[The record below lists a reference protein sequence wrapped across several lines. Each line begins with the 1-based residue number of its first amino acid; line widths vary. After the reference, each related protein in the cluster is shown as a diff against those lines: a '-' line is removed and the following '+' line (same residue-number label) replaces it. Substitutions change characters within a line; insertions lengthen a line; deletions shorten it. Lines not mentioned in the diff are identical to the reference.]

1 MGHFIGRIR
10 KRARRTAKPGAGGS
24 SGAVRAALQAGEV
37 QAKLQV
43 GPQNDAYEREADAV
57 AARVVSNQPAGPV
70 STLASSG
77 SQRKC
82 AACTEEE
89 EQAQA
94 KLRADVQR
102 QPEEEEEELQAKA
115 RDQVQRQAEEEEEE
129 PQTKPRDHLQRQ
141 VEEEEE
147 ELQTKSRDQLQ
158 RQAEEE
164 EEEEIQPKLRDR
176 VQRQAEE
183 EEEELQTKGRGTGFP
198 AGPQATAQ
206 VAGLRGAGQPLGA
219 GSRSFFESRFGADF
233 SDVRVHTGPRAERA
247 ADALNARAFTTGRDV
262 VFGAGEYAP
271 TTRKGTELLAHEL
284 THVIQQ
290 RGYRGRPEAPEPVQ
304 RWRVGAAVPAGTD
317 WDTVPDGTPA
327 GQPNHRR
334 RLAAARRIVSSLLSS
349 TRCQNY
355 FENNCEGGSPTSLR
369 ESFNN
374 ARVYH
379 MDVGGVRLGENM
391 LGTPNIAYN
400 NTAYTQGRFFLA
412 ATLLHEMYHVC
423 APTRA
428 HNTRELLAEN
438 ALEACRL
445 YAPFLRRISP
455 RSGPAG
461 TTVTLT
467 GWGLGPSQG
476 SHDRVEFNGAT
487 CTVLSWSFNRSS
499 SMVTIRVE
507 LPAGARTGH
516 FRVFNNNVGS
526 RPAAFTVT

>member
-1 MGHFIGRIR
+1 MGHFIGRMR
-10 KRARRTAKPGAGGS
+10 KRARRMAKPGARGN

-43 GPQNDAYEREADAV
+43 GPQNDAFEREADAV

-70 STLASSG
+70 STLTNTG

-94 KLRADVQR
+94 KLRSDLQR
-102 QPEEEEEELQAKA
+102 QPEEEDEELQMKA
-115 RDQVQRQAEEEEEE
+115 RDQVQRQAEEEEEL
-129 PQTKPRDHLQRQ
+129 QAKARDPLQRQ

-147 ELQTKSRDQLQ
+147 DLQMKPLDRLQ
-158 RQAEEE
+158 RQSEEE
-164 EEEEIQPKLRDR
+164 EEELQTKLRDP

-183 EEEELQTKGRGTGFP
+183 EEEELQAKGRETGFS

-206 VAGLRGAGQPLGA
+206 VASLRGAGQPLGS
-219 GSRSFFESRFGADF
+219 GPRSFFESRFGADF

-247 ADALNARAFTTGRDV
+247 ADRLNARAFTTGRDV

-271 TTRKGTELLAHEL
+271 GTRKGTELLAHEL

-290 RGYRGRPEAPEPVQ
+290 RGYRGTPEAPDPVQ
-304 RWRVGAAVPAGTD
+304 RWRVGAAPAPTASD

-334 RLAAARRIVSSLLSS
+334 RLAAARRIVSNLLSS

-355 FENNCEGGSPTSLR
+355 FENNCEGGSPSSLR
-369 ESFNN
+369 DAFNT

-379 MDVGGVRLGENM
+379 MDVGGVRLGENQ

-400 NTAYTQGRFFLA
+400 NTAYNQGRFFLA

-423 APTRA
+423 SPTRP

-445 YAPFLRRISP
+445 YAPYLRRISP
-455 RSGPAG
+455 RSGPQG

-467 GWGLGPSQG
+467 GWGLGPTQG
-476 SHDRVEFNGAT
+476 AQDRVEFNGAT
-487 CTVLSWSFNRSS
+487 CTVLSWSFDRSS